1 MSLKKDLEIF
11 SGYNIFFKLMYI
23 AALDCD
29 LRELPVIQGILSQI
43 KQDNQGFFAWPT
55 HRPSHVK
62 SSKK

>member
-43 KQDNQGFFAWPT
+43 KQDNQGFFA
-55 HRPSHVK
+55 
-62 SSKK
+62 